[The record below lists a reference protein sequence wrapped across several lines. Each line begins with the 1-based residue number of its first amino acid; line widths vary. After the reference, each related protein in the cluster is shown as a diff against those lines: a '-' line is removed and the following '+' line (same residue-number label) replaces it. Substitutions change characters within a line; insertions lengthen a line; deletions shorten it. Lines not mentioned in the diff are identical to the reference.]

1 MFVLFFSKFVAELY
15 IDEKKQSFKDLG
27 YKRFSLLS
35 LPGLLLSRIARSQAA
50 KVLMHINYFERNR
63 FQQEALLKEKKN
75 KKKQNKT
82 KPFFIG

>member
-1 MFVLFFSKFVAELY
+1 MFASEFVAELY

-50 KVLMHINYFERNR
+50 KVLMHI
-63 FQQEALLKEKKN
+63 LPTKE
-75 KKKQNKT
+75 T
-82 KPFFIG
+82 SAGTSLII